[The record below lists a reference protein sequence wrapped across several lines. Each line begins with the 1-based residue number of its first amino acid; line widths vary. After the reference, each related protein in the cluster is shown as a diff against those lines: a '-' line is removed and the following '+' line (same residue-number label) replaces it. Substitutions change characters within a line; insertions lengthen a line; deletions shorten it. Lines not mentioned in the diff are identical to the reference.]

1 MAKPKRRIKP
11 TTADDNTGEIHMR
24 PQESEIQLGPQDL
37 QLIIGEQQVML
48 RVMQSRLEQAQ
59 GRIQELETEIR
70 KPDDSE
76 HGNNDEGGE
85 DGDA

>member
-11 TTADDNTGEIHMR
+11 TTADDNTGEIHTHS
-24 PQESEIQLGPQDL
+24 QESEIQLGPQDL
-37 QLIIGEQQVML
+37 QLIIGEQQVMI

-59 GRIQELETEIR
+59 GRIQELEAGIR
-70 KPDDSE
+70 KPDDPE
-76 HGNNDEGGE
+76 DGNNDEGGE